1 MRKGLFRNSPRYRKF
16 VRDRDQA
23 LEQLLNNA
31 QIKNS
36 NVLRGTFRHILTI
49 AKLNYTQL
57 TGPNYNQALQTISA
71 EVNSAL
77 AHARAELLNNLLTLR
92 RVTYYLSRSSEVE
105 AIAQATDKPLRNEIP
120 HFDQQARINK
130 HSAAGGQ
137 LSDRISLYLNRIGSK
152 IINNAHAAAI
162 SRIKDSDGIETPL
175 SQDDFLLRTYYAFPK
190 TKRVKRLKREL
201 KSYLYEADSK
211 AKVDI
216 SQDFLDDRSWREVVD
231 EYLKEIPSTRGP
243 EEIAGKRLTPEGDEE
258 TYYQWELERDTT
270 QEFVQS
276 VREGQMD
283 GAEAQGI
290 KDFVWIAIIDDVTDE
305 CCRWRDGLTL
315 TEIEEKLKGER
326 SDDSCQATTPPA
338 HFFCR
343 CSIEP
348 VTEVPDAPASNAKD
362 FDEWLNS

>member
-23 LEQLLNNA
+23 LEQFLDNT
-31 QIKNS
+31 QVRNS
-36 NVLRGTFRHILTI
+36 NVLRGTFRHILTQ

-57 TGPNYNQALQTISA
+57 TGPNYNQALQNLSA
-71 EVNSAL
+71 EVNSSM
-77 AHARAELLNNLLTLR
+77 AHAKAELLNNILTLR

-105 AIAQATDKPLRNEIP
+105 AISQATNKALRNEIP
-120 HFDQQARINK
+120 HFDQHARINK
-130 HSAAGGQ
+130 HSAAGGS
-137 LSDRISLYLNRIGSK
+137 LSDRIALYLNRISSK

-162 SRIKDSDGIETPL
+162 SRTKDSDGIDTPL
-175 SQDDFLLRTYYAFPK
+175 SQEDFLLRIYYAFPK

-201 KSYLYEADSK
+201 KSYLYEADHK

-231 EYLKEIPSTRGP
+231 EYLKEIPSSRGP
-243 EEIAGKRLTPEGDEE
+243 EEIAGKRINAEGEEE
-258 TYYQWELERDTT
+258 TYYQWGLERDTT

-276 VREGQMD
+276 VRDGQMD
-283 GAEAQGI
+283 GAEAQGV

-343 CSIEP
+343 CSVEP
-348 VTEVPDAPASNAKD
+348 VTEVPDAPASNAKE